1 MRLLEDVS
9 EVSSPYS
16 TKLTLGI
23 IVGVCYRS
31 QSSLWFRLR
40 HGYHIIPVGI
50 RGVRSHL
57 LAVELISESS
67 HFLSPGTFL
76 LDFLGLFWSKLDL
89 DLAAAPTL
97 CPDSPLSKVFTLPQ
111 QGKVACSLLD
121 PLVVLLD
128 RVLAK
133 RPAVL
138 VLAPVVD
145 SRLGELAR
153 RRAGLV
159 DLLPEIL
166 LCLFA
171 EEMDLAL
178 VEVLL
183 VEVGRALDCREPL

>member
-1 MRLLEDVS
+1 MLEDVS
-9 EVSSPYS
+9 EVSSPYP

-23 IVGVCYRS
+23 IVRICYRS
-31 QSSLWFRLR
+31 QSSLWFRLG
-40 HGYHIIPVGI
+40 HGYHIIPVRI
-50 RGVRSHL
+50 RGIRSHL
-57 LAVELISESS
+57 LAVKLISEGS
-67 HFLSPGTFL
+67 HFLSPGAFL
-76 LDFLGLFWSKLDL
+76 LDLLGLLWCKLDL
-89 DLAAAPTL
+89 DLAAAPAL
-97 CPDSPLSKVFTLPQ
+97 SPDSPFSKVFALPQ

-128 RVLAK
+128 RVLAQG
-133 RPAVL
+133 PAVL

-171 EEMDLAL
+171 EDMDLAL

-183 VEVGRALDCREPL
+183 VEIGRALDCREPL

>member
-9 EVSSPYS
+9 EVSSPYP

-23 IVGVCYRS
+23 IVGICYRS

-40 HGYHIIPVGI
+40 HRYHIIPVRI
-50 RGVRSHL
+50 RSVRSHL
-57 LAVELISESS
+57 LTVELIPESS
-67 HFLSPGTFL
+67 HFLSPGAFL
-76 LDFLGLFWSKLDL
+76 LDLLGLLWCKFDL
-89 DLAAAPTL
+89 DLAAAPAL
-97 CPDSPLSKVFTLPQ
+97 CPDSPLPKVFALPQ
-111 QGKVACSLLD
+111 QGEVACSLLD

-128 RVLAK
+128 RVLAQG
-133 RPAVL
+133 PAVL
-138 VLAPVVD
+138 VLAPVVNR
-145 SRLGELAR
+145 RLGELAR

-159 DLLPEIL
+159 DLLPEIF